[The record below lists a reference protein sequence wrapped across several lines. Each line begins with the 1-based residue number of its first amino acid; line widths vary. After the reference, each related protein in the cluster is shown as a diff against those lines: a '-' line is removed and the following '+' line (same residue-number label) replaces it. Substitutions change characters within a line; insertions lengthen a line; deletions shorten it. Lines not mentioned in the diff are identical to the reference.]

1 MITALAIAVLLSRDA
16 RAANP
21 DGFSRPTLDR
31 AVSPERALGHDGSTD
46 RFYPAP
52 PRYFA
57 TAAHSA
63 IVPVDTLVHGEDL
76 TSRLRRGIE
85 AYQTGSPGIARGLL
99 LSVFA
104 EQPLLRQS
112 QEDGTASFY
121 LGKVLAER
129 GEDETARNVWLT
141 AIKAESELPAADVRS
156 ADAYVRNVFSFQQAP
171 HYPAASE
178 TYLRLIQWVGDVDL
192 DAQQADIVQRH
203 RAQMAGLE
211 SALQEE
217 NVDPSS
223 GVALASWW
231 RSSDPKAATLHNE
244 RVIEHLKRVAVAEK
258 EYPSKLEADG
268 FDERGEIFVR
278 LGAPTNQTSVDFF
291 TSEMLRRLRTL
302 RQSTQNHLQISPS
315 DFADNEFWLYQH
327 DDVNYY
333 YLFVDNGNEYRIGKT
348 TDLIPQGF
356 MAGASSSSGRGGA
369 KIDVTLEALRAIYEQ
384 LARYHPDFGSHF
396 TTISDYL
403 NDMEIESR
411 RAAIQSGQISE
422 FISNRRRGDY
432 SEVVQATGFMN
443 GRDATQL
450 PESFARRN
458 YEKAVR
464 DAQRAAE
471 RREDDVPAIRTE
483 TTGATLPLRAATRIA
498 RFLNEDGTTRAEVFW
513 GVSPAGETPNSA
525 APQGDIGVTVN
536 QYASDYRVEQHHKQT
551 HRLPDGL
558 GAGQLVYPSEPVVVD
573 PLTGPF
579 HLKMQW
585 DLRTAAQDPSQ
596 PSVVIRS
603 ALTRADS
610 LAPLRGT
617 GDALEMSDVVPVLLT
632 DSLALPAPGER
643 FAGAPFPFQ
652 QIPADASVGLYFEV
666 YHLAYSEDDRTQYTV
681 TYDVERRKRGG
692 NWVTRIFADDE
703 ITQTSASSTYG
714 ASSRRTQESI
724 LLDTSTWES
733 GESIRV
739 TVRVEDD
746 ITGETYERVTSFVV
760 GS

>member
-1 MITALAIAVLLSRDA
+1 MITAFAVAVLLSSGA

-21 DGFSRPTLDR
+21 DPVSSPALDR
-31 AVSPERALGHDGSTD
+31 AVSHERAPGHNGSPD

-52 PRYFA
+52 PLDSA

-63 IVPVDTLVHGEDL
+63 TVRVDTLVHGKDVA
-76 TSRLRRGIE
+76 SRLRRGIA
-85 AYQTGSPGIARGLL
+85 AYHAGSLGIARGLL

-104 EQPLLRQS
+104 KQPLLRQS

-129 GEDETARNVWLT
+129 GEAETARNVWLT

-156 ADAYVRNVFSFQQAP
+156 ADAYVRNVFGRQQAA

-178 TYLRLIQWVGDVDL
+178 TYLRLIQWVGDVGL
-192 DAQQADIVQRH
+192 DAKQADIVQRH
-203 RAQMAGLE
+203 QAQMAGLE

-223 GVALASWW
+223 GAALASWW
-231 RSSDPKAATLHNE
+231 RSSDPKAATLYNE

-258 EYPSKLEADG
+258 EYPSKHGADG

-333 YLFVDNGNEYRIGKT
+333 YLFVDNGNEYRVGKT

-369 KIDVTLEALRAIYEQ
+369 KIDVILEALRAIYEQ
-384 LARYHPDFGSHF
+384 LARYHPDFGAHF

-432 SEVVQATGFMN
+432 SEAVQATGFMN

-458 YEKAVR
+458 FEKALR

-471 RREDDVPAIRTE
+471 RREDDVPGIRTE
-483 TTGATLPLRAATRIA
+483 TTLAVPPLRAAMRIA

-513 GVSPAGETPNSA
+513 GVSPAGETPRS
-525 APQGDIGVTVN
+525 PTPLGDINVTVN
-536 QYASDYRVEQHHKQT
+536 QYASDYRVEQHHKET
-551 HRLPDGL
+551 HQLPEGL
-558 GAGQLVYPSEPVVVD
+558 GAGQLVYPSEPVIVD
-573 PLTGPF
+573 GLTSPF

-585 DLRTAAQDPSQ
+585 DLRKMAPDSTQRPAI
-596 PSVVIRS
+596 IRS
-603 ALTRADS
+603 ATTRADS
-610 LAPLRGT
+610 LVPLRGT
-617 GDALEMSDVVPVLLT
+617 ADALEMSDVVPVLLT
-632 DSLALPAPGER
+632 DSLSVPSPGTR
-643 FAGAPFPFQ
+643 FAGAPFPFER
-652 QIPADASVGLYFEV
+652 IPTDAQVGLYFEV
-666 YHLAYSEDDRTQYTV
+666 YNLAYAGDDRTRYTV

-692 NWVTRIFADDE
+692 NWMTRIFSNDE

-714 ASSRRTQESI
+714 TSSRRTQEAI

-733 GESIRV
+733 GESVRV
-739 TVRVEDD
+739 TVRVEDNV
-746 ITGETYERVTSFVV
+746 TKETYERSTAFVV